1 MKRFLHHKLHEVQNS
16 PRQHVQS
23 GDFIL
28 CAKAM
33 DDVLEG
39 GPFLGGGD
47 GRGGALGAG
56 GEGAWFGVSREG
68 GEEEEEGG
76 GGYVHAF
83 SCGYGGLVA
92 ELEVERGVVVPDGGV
107 GGEGV
112 PEGCHVLE
120 EGLAGAVGQE
130 ACFDF
135 IIIIGFSGR
144 RGCVC
149 GRRCCS
155 LCC

>member
-1 MKRFLHHKLHEVQNS
+1 MYKVGTLSSVQKRWMTFW
-16 PRQHVQS
+16 
-23 GDFIL
+23 
-28 CAKAM
+28 KA
-33 DDVLEG
+33 VHFWAEG
-39 GPFLGGGD
+39 T
-47 GRGGALGAG
+47 
-56 GEGAWFGVSREG
+56 V
-68 GEEEEEGG
+68 GEEHWEQVGRELGLGLVGRVGRRRRRGG

>member
-68 GEEEEEGG
+68 GEEEGG
-76 GGYVHAF
+76 GG
-83 SCGYGGLVA
+83 GG
-92 ELEVERGVVVPDGGV
+92 RGVTYTPSRVDMAVWSQNWRSNGG
-107 GGEGV
+107 
-112 PEGCHVLE
+112 
-120 EGLAGAVGQE
+120 
-130 ACFDF
+130 
-135 IIIIGFSGR
+135 
-144 RGCVC
+144 
-149 GRRCCS
+149 
-155 LCC
+155 